1 MCKKKSGKGRARDHF
16 AEASSVD
23 TLLPPF
29 LPLPHMLP
37 KFVCRLLSLLLPMPY
52 QPMLV
57 LVCPMA
63 PEPLEGDPVQTDR
76 QIDGPFQGE
85 WVHLMDELS
94 QSISRTRSDISSS
107 RSALCVYL
115 GSQGGR
121 GEGGGKVQRVAHRSC
136 NGCWQERRP
145 PPYEARAN
153 AGATTGPGRTTRA
166 ITEVPQ
172 MCPIVSQCHFGLC
185 TMHIIGKGHHTG

>member
-1 MCKKKSGKGRARDHF
+1 MPPPISSASYAISTHACSRLPNGPRTSGRGSCSDR
-16 AEASSVD
+16 
-23 TLLPPF
+23 
-29 LPLPHMLP
+29 
-37 KFVCRLLSLLLPMPY
+37 
-52 QPMLV
+52 
-57 LVCPMA
+57 
-63 PEPLEGDPVQTDR
+63 QTDR
-76 QIDGPFQGE
+76 WPLQGE

-172 MCPIVSQCHFGLC
+172 MCPIVTLLVSQCHFGLC
-185 TMHIIGKGHHTG
+185 TMCYFQGS